1 MTRIETRRNIGI
13 MAHID
18 AGKTTTTERILF
30 FTGRIHRI
38 GEVDD
43 GAATMD
49 WMAQEQERGITITS
63 AATTCF
69 WKVDRQD
76 YTLNI
81 IDTPG
86 HVDFTFE
93 VERSLRVLDGVV
105 AVFCG
110 VAGVQSQSETVWR
123 QADRYKISR
132 IAFVNKMDR
141 VGADFFRVLEMMEE
155 QLGAKPIPLQIPLG
169 REDSFQGVINL
180 ITMKAIRYDE
190 VSLGAEF
197 TTEKIPEEYQEQAAE
212 YREKLLEAVAEFDD
226 QLLENILDEKEID
239 PKEIEKAIRQGV
251 LQNQITPVLCG
262 SSFKNKGIQELLDAV
277 IKYLPAPIDLPATK
291 GREPET
297 GEDIFFEPRDEENL
311 CGIAFKIVADPFAG
325 QLTFIRVYSGVL
337 ESGKSIYN
345 PLKKKSERVG
355 QLVRMHS
362 NKREEVNKIEAGDIG
377 AAVGFNFTT
386 TGDTLCF
393 KKKPVLLEQT
403 HFPEP
408 VIDIA
413 IEPKT
418 KADQVKLEQALEKLT
433 KEDPSFRIKI
443 EEETGQTLISGMGE
457 LHLEIIVERLQ
468 KELRVACNVG
478 KPRVAY
484 RETIS
489 DKTTIEIEFN
499 QTIAGKQQ
507 YAFCRLFL
515 SPLKPGKGV
524 IFENKI
530 EQEPL
535 DKNFVIAVEQG
546 LRDALDGG
554 VLAGYPLIDFK
565 AVLIKGGAREH
576 ESSEMAFKIAGS
588 MALKDGAR
596 QAKPVILEPVMK
608 VEVIV
613 PMEYM
618 REVINDLNSRKG
630 RIRGMSE
637 RSGAQVVL
645 AEVALAAMFGYST
658 DLRSATQ
665 GRAVY
670 SMQFSHYEPIVEKLF
685 DEIVGVS
692 QNTNV

>member
-1 MTRIETRRNIGI
+1 

-30 FTGRIHRI
+30 FSGRIHRI

-49 WMAQEQERGITITS
+49 WMEQEQERGITITS

-69 WKVDRQD
+69 WKVNGKD

-93 VERSLRVLDGVV
+93 VERSLRVLDAVV

-110 VAGVQSQSETVWR
+110 VAGVQAQSETVWR
-123 QADRYKISR
+123 QADGYEIPR

-141 VGADFFRVLEMMEE
+141 VGADFLNVVKMMTE
-155 QLGAKPIPLQIPLG
+155 QLGAKPVPIQLPIG
-169 REDSFQGVINL
+169 GEDSFSGVINL
-180 ITMKAIRYDE
+180 ITMKAIFYDE
-190 VSLGAEF
+190 LSLGSSFSIQE
-197 TTEKIPEEYQEQAAE
+197 IPDEYSNEAHE
-212 YREKLLEAVAEFDD
+212 YREKLLDSVSEFDD
-226 QLLENILDEKEID
+226 QLLEKYLEEKEISEQ
-239 PKEIEKAIRQGV
+239 EIEDAIRKGT
-251 LQNQITPVLCG
+251 LKNKITPVLCG
-262 SSFKNKGIQELLDAV
+262 SSFKNKGVQELLDAV
-277 IKYLPAPIDLPATK
+277 VKYLPSPIDLPPVK
-291 GREPET
+291 GIEPNT
-297 GEDIFFEPRDEENL
+297 GKEILLEPRIDENL
-311 CGIAFKIVADPFAG
+311 CAIAFKIAADPFAG
-325 QLTFIRVYSGVL
+325 QLTFVRVYSGVL

-345 PLKKKSERVG
+345 PLKMKSERVG

-362 NKREEVNKIEAGDIG
+362 NKREEVSKLESGDIG
-377 AAVGFNFTT
+377 AAIGFNFTT
-386 TGDTLCF
+386 TGDTLCS
-393 KKKPVLLEQT
+393 KKKPVILEQT
-403 HFPEP
+403 HFPIP

-418 KADQVKLEQALEKLT
+418 KADQVKLDQALEKLT
-433 KEDPSFRIKI
+433 REDPSFHIKI

-489 DKTTIEIEFN
+489 IEKTIEIEFN
-499 QTIAGKQQ
+499 QAIAGKEQ
-507 YAFCRLFL
+507 YAYCQLSL
-515 SPLKPGKGV
+515 SPLDPGTGV
-524 IFENKI
+524 VFENQSNNSLEKKFI
-530 EQEPL
+530 SA
-535 DKNFVIAVEQG
+535 IEQG
-546 LRDALDGG
+546 LREALDSGI
-554 VLAGYPLIDFK
+554 LAGYPLIDLK
-565 AVLIKGGAREH
+565 ATLLKGEAH
-576 ESSEMAFKIAGS
+576 ENDSSEMAFKIAGS
-588 MALKDGAR
+588 MALKEGAR
-596 QAKPVILEPVMK
+596 KAKPLILEPVMK
-608 VEVIV
+608 VEVTV

-618 REVINDLNSRKG
+618 GDVINDLNSRKG

-637 RSGAQVVL
+637 RSGAQVVS

-658 DLRSATQ
+658 DLRSVTQ

-670 SMQFSHYEPIVEKLF
+670 SMQFSHYEPIAEKLF

-692 QNTNV
+692 QNTCV